1 MLRYTPM
8 NLLFVPP
15 TICGEIGTNINGIV
29 VNHDTAVYQER
40 LTLLGWLGVFR
51 FLERRI
57 ASEGTVRILEI
68 GGGYGALARQIKRI
82 MPNVSYT
89 ICDLPASLYVLSAY
103 LSVACPDLATHVV
116 SEEEPGTEAI
126 EAFHFLPN
134 YALPV
139 FARDYRF
146 DLVINTLSLAEM
158 TAEQVSR
165 YGELVARMISGSGM
179 FFEQNRDNTPVGGV
193 NCKELLQR
201 HFLRRNHLPLP
212 PFSAL
217 QGRIDVWSHRAFE
230 LPFS

>member
-1 MLRYTPM
+1 M

-89 ICDLPASLYVLSAY
+89 ICDLPASLYVSSAY

-116 SEEEPGTEAI
+116 SE
-126 EAFHFLPN
+126 
-134 YALPV
+134 
-139 FARDYRF
+139 
-146 DLVINTLSLAEM
+146 
-158 TAEQVSR
+158 
-165 YGELVARMISGSGM
+165 
-179 FFEQNRDNTPVGGV
+179 
-193 NCKELLQR
+193 
-201 HFLRRNHLPLP
+201 
-212 PFSAL
+212 
-217 QGRIDVWSHRAFE
+217 
-230 LPFS
+230 